1 MAPYLTTKELAE
13 LLRVKERKIYEL
25 VSDNAIP
32 VSRVTG
38 KLLFPRDVIEAW
50 LRRNTEFGPGQQ
62 AFAAHDPVVAGSHD
76 PLLEWALRESG
87 AGLAV
92 LMDGSLDGLSRL
104 AAGNAVAAGI
114 HVPEPDSEGFNVG
127 WVRQRLA
134 GEPVV
139 VVEWARRQQGL
150 ILPRG
155 NPRRIG
161 GLADLAGMRLVPR
174 QEGSGS
180 HKLLERLLADSRAA
194 VGLADPPARNEADVA
209 HGVASGHADAG
220 LGIAAVARQY
230 QLDFLALVEERYD
243 LVVWRRDYFE
253 PALQRLIAFC
263 RGPQFAERAYELGGY
278 DVSGFGR
285 VHFNGP

>member
-1 MAPYLTTKELAE
+1 LADYLTTKELAE
-13 LLRVKERKIYEL
+13 LLRVKERKVYEL
-25 VSDNAIP
+25 VSDYAIP

-104 AAGNAVAAGI
+104 AAGKAVAAGI
-114 HVPEPDSEGFNVG
+114 HLPEPDGEGFNVG

-150 ILPRG
+150 IVPRG
-155 NPRRIG
+155 NARRVG
-161 GLADLAGMRLVPR
+161 KVTDLAGLRIIPR

-180 HKLLERLLADSRAA
+180 RKLLDRLLADSRAA
-194 VGLADPPARNEADVA
+194 VEFVDPPARNEADVA
-209 HGVASGHADAG
+209 HAVASGHADAG

-230 QLDFLALVEERYD
+230 QLDVLPLIEERYD

-253 PALQRLIAFC
+253 PPLQGLFGFC
-263 RGPQFAERAYELGGY
+263 RGPQFAERARELGGY
-278 DVSGFGR
+278 DISGFGR